1 MRTLRG
7 RLILSHI
14 LPLLLV
20 VPLVGVA
27 LIVLLET
34 QVLLTE
40 IADGLTEQADIIASA
55 VFDRPELLNDPERA
69 QAFVAGVSVRMENRV
84 MLIGPDGEIVA
95 SSTAVSQEPINRPL
109 DLEGFETAQS
119 GELSVNTIYSITE
132 QRVEVLVPITDA
144 NQQLI
149 GIVGVTETLQGV
161 ASFFSRLRWWILGI
175 LVLELI
181 LGIVIG
187 SFLAIRLQRSISR
200 VSTAVVDIAQGQ
212 RIDPVPVEGPKEIRQ
227 LAASVN
233 TLAQRLRELEDTRR
247 RLLANLVHE
256 IGRPLG
262 ALRSAIHALRGGAS
276 DDPEIRDELL
286 SGMEEEVKR
295 MQPLLDDLAQLHGQV
310 LGTLELDRQSIGLS
324 NWLPSILFPWRAGA
338 LDKGLEWH
346 ATIPD
351 DLPTI
356 EVDPDR
362 FAQAIGNLLS
372 NAIKYTPE
380 EGMVRVTAG
389 ANEHDTWIEVA
400 DTGPGI
406 VLDEQDQVF
415 EPFFRSRQERRF
427 PQGLGLGLTIARDLV
442 EAHGGTLEL
451 DSRPGEGSHFTIHLP
466 N

>member
-20 VPLVGVA
+20 IPLVGVA

-69 QAFVAGVSVRMENRV
+69 QAFVAGASVRMENQV
-84 MLIGPDGEIVA
+84 MLIGPNGEIVA
-95 SSTAVSQEPINRPL
+95 SSSIVSQEPIDRPL

-119 GELSVNTIYSITE
+119 GEMSVNTIYSVTE

-149 GIVGVTETLQGV
+149 GIVSVTETLQGV
-161 ASFFSRLRWWILGI
+161 ASFFSRLRW
-175 LVLELI
+175 
-181 LGIVIG
+181 
-187 SFLAIRLQRSISR
+187 AIRLQRSISR
-200 VSTAVVDIAQGQ
+200 VSTAVFEIAQGQ
-212 RIDPVPVEGPKEIRQ
+212 RIDPIPVEGPEEIRQ
-227 LAASVN
+227 LSASVN

-276 DDPEIRDELL
+276 NDPEIRDELL

-310 LGTLELDRQSIGLS
+310 LGTLELDRQSIDLS
-324 NWLPSILFPWRAGA
+324 NWLPSILFPWRAAA

-356 EVDPDR
+356 DVDPDR
-362 FAQAIGNLLS
+362 LAQAIGNLLS
-372 NAIKYTPE
+372 NAIKYTSE
-380 EGMVRVTAG
+380 EGKVRVTAG
-389 ANEHDTWIEVA
+389 ASEHDTWIEVD

-406 VLDEQDQVF
+406 VLSEQEQVF

-451 DSRPGEGSHFTIHLP
+451 DSRPGEGSRFTIHLP
-466 N
+466 NKTEAGLSKI

>member
-1 MRTLRG
+1 
-7 RLILSHI
+7 
-14 LPLLLV
+14 
-20 VPLVGVA
+20 
-27 LIVLLET
+27 
-34 QVLLTE
+34 
-40 IADGLTEQADIIASA
+40 
-55 VFDRPELLNDPERA
+55 
-69 QAFVAGVSVRMENRV
+69 MENQV
-84 MLIGPDGEIVA
+84 MLIGPNGEIVA
-95 SSTAVSQEPINRPL
+95 SSSIVSQEPIDRPL

-119 GELSVNTIYSITE
+119 GEMSVNTIYSVTE

-149 GIVGVTETLQGV
+149 GIVSVTETLQGV
-161 ASFFSRLRWWILGI
+161 ASFFSRLRWWILAI
-175 LVLELI
+175 LILELI

-200 VSTAVVDIAQGQ
+200 VSTAVVEIAQGQ
-212 RIDPVPVEGPKEIRQ
+212 RIDPIPVEGPEEIRQ
-227 LAASVN
+227 LSASVN

-276 DDPEIRDELL
+276 NDPEIRDELL

-310 LGTLELDRQSIGLS
+310 LGTLELDRQSIDLS
-324 NWLPSILFPWRAGA
+324 NWLPSILFPWRAAA

-356 EVDPDR
+356 DVDPDR
-362 FAQAIGNLLS
+362 LAQAIGNLLS
-372 NAIKYTPE
+372 NAIKYTSE
-380 EGMVRVTAG
+380 EGKVRVTAG
-389 ANEHDTWIEVA
+389 ASEHDTWIEVD

-406 VLDEQDQVF
+406 VLSEQEQVF

-451 DSRPGEGSHFTIHLP
+451 DSRPGEGSRFTIHLP
-466 N
+466 NKTEAGLSKI